1 MRTTTILLLLL
12 TVSASA
18 ATFNSGNPT
27 TTNNDDSC
35 DIAALPAA
43 TLLLPYFEVDF
54 NSPQTTARTTLFT
67 VVNTTQRPQ
76 IAHVTVWTDLGY
88 PALSFNLFLT
98 GYDVQAIN
106 LYDVLGPRAIIGSPS
121 GTSNGTVPGDRSL
134 DNSQNPNFA
143 ATAASHCSILPGAIP
158 TFIMAD
164 LRNAFT
170 TGLVSSCGTARVGN
184 PHANAA
190 GFVTIDVDS
199 DCTSSLPTDPRFP
212 NEILYDNVLTGDF
225 QWINPNPATGNYAGG
240 NPLVHIRAI
249 PEGGA
254 AGVTAP
260 TNLPY
265 TFYERFMPVTVPK
278 NDRRQPLPSTF
289 TARFIQGG
297 TGAFNTDFRIWREGV
312 TGGGSTCPDYASNNS
327 SAMSVREIVR
337 FDEHENPNALPV
349 CVLPCSPTTTI
360 LPMAS
365 SSSTSAAVF
374 PPMSTVA
381 GDVAGW
387 MYLNLATEAASSHN
401 QNWVVISMSAEGRYS
416 VAYDALMLANGCTP
430 APTVS
435 NSQSPIGPGPNINP

>member
-1 MRTTTILLLLL
+1 MFLVLLSIPAGA
-12 TVSASA
+12 T
-18 ATFNSGNPT
+18 TFNNGNPA

-54 NSPQTTARTTLFT
+54 SAPQSTARTTLFT

-106 LYDVLGPRAIIGSPS
+106 LYDIFGPRSVIGSVS
-121 GTSNGTVPGDRSL
+121 GTSNTTIPGNRSL
-134 DNSQNPNFA
+134 DNNQNPNFA
-143 ATAASHCSILPGAIP
+143 AGATNNCAILPGVIP

-170 TGLVSSCGTARVGN
+170 TGFVSSCSSSRVGN
-184 PHANAA
+184 THANAI
-190 GFVTIDVDS
+190 GFVTIDVNS
-199 DCTSSLPTDPRFP
+199 DCTSTLPTEPRFP
-212 NEILYDNVLTGDF
+212 NEILYDNVLTGDY

-265 TFYERFMPVTVPK
+265 TFYEHYMPVTVPK
-278 NDRRQPLPSTF
+278 SDRRQPLPSTF
-289 TARFIQGG
+289 AARFIQGG
-297 TGAFNTDFRIWREGV
+297 TGAFNTEFRIWREGV
-312 TGGGSTCPDYASNNS
+312 TGGGSTCRDYADNNNN
-327 SAMSVREIVR
+327 AMSVREMVR
-337 FDEHENPNALPV
+337 FDEHENPSTSGV
-349 CVLPCSPTTTI
+349 CSFDPCFNFAII
-360 LPMAS
+360 LPNA
-365 SSSTSAAVF
+365 SSTSTSASIF

-387 MYLNLATEAASSHN
+387 MYLNLAHLAASSHN

-416 VAYDALMLANGCTP
+416 VAYDALMLANGCSP

-435 NSQSPIGPGPNINP
+435 DTQSPIGPGPNINP